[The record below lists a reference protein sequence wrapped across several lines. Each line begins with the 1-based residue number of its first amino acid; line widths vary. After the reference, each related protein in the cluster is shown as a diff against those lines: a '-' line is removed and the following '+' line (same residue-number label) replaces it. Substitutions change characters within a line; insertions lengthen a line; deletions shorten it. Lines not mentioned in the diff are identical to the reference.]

1 MIRVAIAD
9 DHYLVREGTRQ
20 ILEASGDVEVV
31 AAVESPDILLDVVE
45 RLQPDAVVV
54 DIRMPPTHSVEGVEA
69 AHAIRARHPAI
80 GVVVLSQYADSIY
93 AFQLF
98 RDGTAG
104 LAYLLKDRVGD
115 REELIRAIREVISG
129 GSVIDPYVVER
140 LLARRR
146 VVAPSPLGTLT
157 PREREVLELMAQGL
171 ANPGIAATLVV
182 SPSAVEKHVNAIFSK
197 LMLDPQ
203 ETETHRR
210 VRAVLTFLENQS
222 SDDAGGAREMDELQR
237 PGLA

>member
-31 AAVESPDILLDVVE
+31 AAVENAEVLMNVVD

-54 DIRMPPTHSVEGVEA
+54 DIRMPPTHSLEGVEA
-69 AHAIRARHPAI
+69 AHAIRAKHPGI

-98 RDGTAG
+98 RDGTSG

-115 REELIRAIREVISG
+115 REELIRAIREVMAG

-157 PREREVLELMAQGL
+157 PRERQVLELMAQGL
-171 ANPGIAATLVV
+171 ANAGIAAALVI

-197 LMLDPQ
+197 LMLDPL
-203 ETETHRR
+203 EIETHRR
-210 VRAVLTFLENQS
+210 VRAVLTFLQDQS
-222 SDDAGGAREMDELQR
+222 SIELNGPAGGSLEAG
-237 PGLA
+237 PGD

>member
-1 MIRVAIAD
+1 VIRVAIAD

-31 AAVESPDILLDVVE
+31 AAVESAEVLLDVVDHLE
-45 RLQPDAVVV
+45 PDAVVV
-54 DIRMPPTHSVEGVEA
+54 DIRMPPTHRMEGVEA
-69 AHAIRARHPAI
+69 AHAIRSRHPST
-80 GVVVLSQYADSIY
+80 GVVVLSQYADSMY
-93 AFQLF
+93 AFELF

-115 REELIRAIREVISG
+115 REELVRAIREVVAG
-129 GSVIDPYVVER
+129 GSVIDPSIVER

-146 VVAPSPLGTLT
+146 VVAPSPLESLT
-157 PREREVLELMAQGL
+157 SRERDVLGLMAQGW
-171 ANPGIAATLVV
+171 ANTGIASALVV

-197 LMLDPQ
+197 LMLDPS

-210 VRAVLTFLENQS
+210 VRAVLTFLRHRSQDGE
-222 SDDAGGAREMDELQR
+222 AT
-237 PGLA
+237 PGQG

>member
-20 ILEASGDVEVV
+20 ILEASGAVEVV
-31 AAVESPDILLDVVE
+31 AAVERAEILLDVVD
-45 RLQPDAVVV
+45 RLEPDAVVV
-54 DIRMPPTHSVEGVEA
+54 DIRMPPTHSMEGVEA
-69 AHAIRARHPAI
+69 AHAIRSRHPGI
-80 GVVVLSQYADSIY
+80 GVVVLSQYADSMY
-93 AFQLF
+93 AFELF

-115 REELIRAIREVISG
+115 REELVRAIREVVAG
-129 GSVIDPYVVER
+129 GSVIDPSIVER

-146 VVAPSPLGTLT
+146 VVAPSPLDRLT
-157 PREREVLELMAQGL
+157 PREREVLGLMAQGL
-171 ANPGIAATLVV
+171 ANAGIASALVV

-197 LMLDPQ
+197 LMLDPN

-210 VRAVLTFLENQS
+210 VRAVLTFLRHR
-222 SDDAGGAREMDELQR
+222 GGDGEATPEE
-237 PGLA
+237 A